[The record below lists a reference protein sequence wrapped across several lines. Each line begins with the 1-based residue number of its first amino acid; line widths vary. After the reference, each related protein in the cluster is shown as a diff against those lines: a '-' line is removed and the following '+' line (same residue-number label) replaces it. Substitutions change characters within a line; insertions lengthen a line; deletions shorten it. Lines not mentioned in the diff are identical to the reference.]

1 MGGVGPL
8 FGKFGPGVNIL
19 WHCGR
24 IGLGLGLIIAGFRH
38 CYHSDSE
45 TRTLSNIH
53 RYSRYSVRAPSFV
66 DMMVLYY
73 LYILPPLTH
82 YCLQQIL
89 SLFQICQQFC
99 LLCFHLLLLQPFQ
112 CLHINLVPFVHGS
125 AKRAV
130 YKHYTQIAQITE
142 ICHFLEKII
151 YIKT

>member
-1 MGGVGPL
+1 MHAHELLHCPSVVRGIVIILILRRGPCPTST
-8 FGKFGPGVNIL
+8 GIQD
-19 WHCGR
+19 
-24 IGLGLGLIIAGFRH
+24 IQ
-38 CYHSDSE
+38 SE
-45 TRTLSNIH
+45 P
-53 RYSRYSVRAPSFV
+53 PSFV
-66 DMMVLYY
+66 DMMVLYC
-73 LYILPPLTH
+73 LDILPPLTH